1 MDTNRLPLFDDS
13 VNLTGCCP
21 RFNPEGWDGAEMHF
35 EDKPFLRATTRSIA
49 HVPLD
54 MGPVFT
60 RALGHAEAAGALD
73 PHQSLVL
80 SRDLS
85 AFRGEHL
92 FAVTR
97 PVPDE
102 EMTTLSGDFTTRV
115 FEGPYSEVRHW
126 HRQLEEEA
134 AAKGRP
140 AGAIWFYYTTCP
152 KCAKVYGKNY
162 VIGVTQSQG
171 G

>member
-1 MDTNRLPLFDDS
+1 METNRLPLFDDS
-13 VNLTGCCP
+13 VNLTGCCA
-21 RFNPEGWDGAEMHF
+21 RFNPEGWDGAHLHF
-35 EDKPFLRATTRSIA
+35 EDKPFLRATTHSIA

-60 RALGHAEAAGALD
+60 RALSHATAAEALD

-92 FAVTR
+92 FAVTK

-115 FEGPYSEVRHW
+115 FEGPYSHVRTW
-126 HRQLEEEA
+126 HRQLEDEA
-134 AAKGRP
+134 TAQGHP
-140 AGAIWFYYTTCP
+140 PGAIWFYYTTCP
-152 KCAKVYGKNY
+152 GCAKVYGKNY
-162 VIGVTQSQG
+162 VIGMTQSQG